1 MANAASTI
9 EIELEIRDAIN
20 RLGKLEGELKKS
32 SSAMDRVANS
42 TRKMESAFKSAKNAA
57 SALVA
62 AISVQQIA
70 QAADTFTN
78 FANQIRIAT
87 SSAAEAA
94 AVQKELYRVA
104 QTTGTAIKDTTELY
118 SLLRIAADQLGSSQA
133 ETIRIT
139 EIVTKSL
146 AAAGKSST
154 EASGALLQLAQALNS
169 PIVQAEEFN
178 SLIDGMPNL
187 LKEVEK
193 QLGLTAGS
201 LIKFVKES
209 NLSNQEFKD
218 AILGSAEA
226 INEQFGAAQDTIGT
240 ATQRINNSLTMLI
253 GKFEQS
259 TGIFNKTANALTK
272 LATEFDKADNIVRQ
286 FSEVVV
292 MLGVYFD
299 KLKQLALALTKPL
312 RDAFSVFSGG
322 TSNPIAKTIN
332 YIQYSLSLLTV
343 AVDYQTQNLAIRLER
358 LAYQIRDFFIGM
370 VANLLSFFE
379 SVDNFF
385 INQINK
391 VIGYYNSAADSIG
404 MDGDV
409 APIATS
415 TSARESE
422 LKFERDSA
430 EFLAD
435 SYRRQADL
443 LRQAEEAYA
452 AVNAEFNQYTQQID
466 SGTLLK
472 TEEQLGK
479 VNLEAANAASSVE
492 KLKEKIEE
500 VKEIEYTD
508 FTGKISQEQQDRF
521 TEALEEEFRIR
532 REMKQLTEAQ
542 NEAYGQQLEDQF
554 RQVAE
559 VEEYLGRINERGIE
573 RTEVEQINYDYANEI
588 AKVKADQNLTI
599 EQEIQL
605 VNALEDAQQ
614 RELNNQ
620 EKKLTY
626 LDKVN
631 ESLQEQLGL
640 SEGAAAAVISG
651 ISGAGPNA
659 SRGMNIAQSKSLD
672 EAALKLI
679 LSNEKVAKAIDSS
692 FELLFE
698 VLDPFIDLLGDLIS
712 AINRLIGAL
721 AKGIG
726 DGIQSVL
733 DQAGVGQDSYLF
745 GGDFASDFEQFSFDI
760 SGGMFGV
767 NNRPTG
773 MSAEEYSSFSL
784 GLWQRTSAD
793 AVAELLQDVGNVG
806 FSSIMEGVETE
817 YQKVVERI
825 QSMSGDDVTDEQ
837 RSQLLKNAAAANES
851 LINRLNQQFRAM
863 SNDKTVELLK
873 EINERGI
880 ERNRI
885 DQIRIDYTK
894 EINQAS
900 EDLSLTEEDQ
910 TKVINA
916 LIKARDREIESIERQ
931 QQLLQLQSVQSDL
944 QSLFSDFENTI
955 EAISELVQSLFDQ
968 VNDLLF
974 SEFNLAG
981 PQEAF
986 ALAQGTYESLLANA
1000 FDPDATEEDIEALQ
1014 GFVNDYLSAA
1024 RDVFKSSTAFTT
1036 IFEGVL
1042 SDLALLGTQY
1052 GFNAP
1057 IAAASTLSSGA
1068 EDLLGDLPEE
1078 LQTAVSDLISG
1089 INLATLAFAQQ
1100 QVEFL
1105 TTVYQIPIELKA
1117 GNFIVDTS
1125 GVNKE
1130 ISLNSSNFSLDS
1142 SRLNLS
1148 LLMSSSMF
1156 TVNTSGLN
1164 FGTITP
1170 TATAGRPNLGTVYP
1184 IVSLGTPNLG
1194 KITPAVSP
1202 GIPNLG
1208 VITPTLTLDTSKITS
1223 SLDSLSTIINDAF
1236 SLMIGAVQLQAT
1248 ILEAQASGI
1257 TTAGGPYAGV
1267 PTTIMMGPKQ
1277 YLEGQAA
1284 IGGYGVDFN
1293 TDIDYGEGFSLG
1305 VRGVSGLT
1313 PDQQFASI
1321 YNKLPET
1328 APYLLNQPYY
1338 VLLSAGPNE
1347 AAPKLAAFD
1356 EIEEARSFYN
1366 YMSTTSGFYGW
1377 DEPVFKYGFRRG
1389 GIVDPMDTIPAML
1402 SPGEYILSP
1411 ETVRR
1416 YGVSN
1421 LNRLNSGDSAA
1432 LNATS
1437 DPEVKRLLAE
1447 LIVAVREND
1456 TEVNVYTDMQGQTKA
1471 GIEEFRSE
1479 LRERTRRQGDKFL
1492 PARYI

>member
-42 TRKMESAFKSAKNAA
+42 TNKMESAFKSARNAA
-57 SALVA
+57 SALFA

-70 QAADTFTN
+70 QAADTFTR

-87 SSAAEAA
+87 TSAAEAA
-94 AVQKELYRVA
+94 AVQKELYQVSQA
-104 QTTGTAIKDTTELY
+104 TGTAIEDTTKLY
-118 SLLRIAADQLGSSQA
+118 SRLRIAADQLGSSQA

-139 EIVTKSL
+139 EIVAKSL
-146 AAAGKSST
+146 AAAGTSST

-169 PIVQAEEFN
+169 PKVQAEEFN

-201 LIKFVKES
+201 LKKFVTDG
-209 NLSNQEFKD
+209 NLTNQLFKD
-218 AILGSAEA
+218 AILGSADA
-226 INEQFGAAQDTIGT
+226 INEQFGAAQDTIATSFTRLNNAFILLVGNFEKSTGFFNSIASVISTLAENMDELARVLKAVAVGFTIAFAPKVIRAIYDT
-240 ATQRINNSLTMLI
+240 ATAMKALGAASKTNVIGALAALGFYIADVTGGLDSLMEKL
-253 GKFEQS
+253 G
-259 TGIFNKTANALTK
+259 LTK
-272 LATEFDKADNIVRQ
+272 DKADETAGAIV
-286 FSEVVV
+286 
-292 MLGVYFD
+292 D
-299 KLKQLALALTKPL
+299 LTKGGGGGGAMQSKTYES
-312 RDAFSVFSGG
+312 AFFQE
-322 TSNPIAKTIN
+322 TIK
-332 YIQYSLSLLTV
+332 SLEGYLT
-343 AVDYQTQNLAIRLER
+343 DI
-358 LAYQIRDFFIGM
+358 
-370 VANLLSFFE
+370 
-379 SVDNFF
+379 
-385 INQINK
+385 
-391 VIGYYNSAADSIG
+391 
-404 MDGDV
+404 
-409 APIATS
+409 
-415 TSARESE
+415 
-422 LKFERDSA
+422 
-430 EFLAD
+430 
-435 SYRRQADL
+435 
-443 LRQAEEAYA
+443 
-452 AVNAEFNQYTQQID
+452 
-466 SGTLLK
+466 
-472 TEEQLGK
+472 
-479 VNLEAANAASSVE
+479 E
-492 KLKEKIEE
+492 K
-500 VKEIEYTD
+500 Y
-508 FTGKISQEQQDRF
+508 GP
-521 TEALEEEFRIR
+521 
-532 REMKQLTEAQ
+532 QLTEEINKILFDVNRLLDEDPEFVSQTIFGSDELLPIQQYITELSKIVEIVEAAIKAQ
-542 NEAYGQQLEDQF
+542 RDYNELK
-554 RQVAE
+554 
-559 VEEYLGRINERGIE
+559 
-573 RTEVEQINYDYANEI
+573 T
-588 AKVKADQNLTI
+588 K
-599 EQEIQL
+599 
-605 VNALEDAQQ
+605 DAQIT
-614 RELNNQ
+614 E
-620 EKKLTY
+620 
-626 LDKVN
+626 
-631 ESLQEQLGL
+631 
-640 SEGAAAAVISG
+640 EGAALEQKILDAKFAINKAQEELNRLQNISIYDG
-651 ISGAGPNA
+651 ILNSLRRFLGIQQDITDETEKQLSNAEKQAKAREQYVNTVGDTIVGGVFGAGPNA
-659 SRGMNIAQSKSLD
+659 SRAGQTAQAFAAGAQAGGPIAGLINAGLD
-672 EAALKLI
+672 AA
-679 LSNEKVAKAIDSS
+679 LSNEKVAAAIDKS
-692 FELLFE
+692 FEILFDTI
-698 VLDPFIDLLGDLIS
+698 DPLIDVLGDLIS

-745 GGDFASDFEQFSFDI
+745 GGGFASDFEQFSFDI

-773 MSAEEYSSFSL
+773 MSGEEYSSFSL

-793 AVAELLQDVGNVG
+793 AVAELIQDVGNVG